1 MSLEI
6 KNLTGGYAHVA
17 VLKDVSFVAK
27 DGEITGLI
35 GLNGAGKSTTIKHVI
50 GLLLPHKGEILV
62 NGLTLNKNKDDYH
75 KQIAY
80 VPETPVLYPELTL
93 KEHIELTILAYDL
106 DKEKTMTKATELLK
120 KFRLDNKL
128 DWFPSNFSKGMK
140 QKVMIVCAFMTDAKL
155 FIIDEPFT
163 GLDPLAIHDL
173 LDIVEEKK
181 TQGAAI
187 LMSTHI
193 LATAQ
198 QYADQFVLL
207 NSGQVKAAGTLEE
220 LKETFGMADANLD
233 DIYLQM
239 SKEAVD
245 DHA

>member
-6 KNLTGGYAHVA
+6 KQLTGGYAHVP
-17 VLKDVSFVAK
+17 VLQEVSFTVPNQQVV
-27 DGEITGLI
+27 GLI
-35 GLNGAGKSTTIKHVI
+35 GLNGAGKSTTIKHII
-50 GLLLPHKGEILV
+50 GLLTPQKGTI
-62 NGLTLNKNKDDYH
+62 TLNGVTLQSNPDQYR
-75 KQIAY
+75 QSMAY

-93 KEHIELTILAYDL
+93 REHLELTMMAYDL
-106 DKEKTMTKATELLK
+106 DFEKTWAKAMVLLK

-128 DWFPSNFSKGMK
+128 DWFPVHFSKGML
-140 QKVMIVCAFMTDAKL
+140 QKVMIVNAFMTDADL

-173 LDIVEEKK
+173 LDIIADKK
-181 TQGAAI
+181 AAGAAI

-198 QYADQFVLL
+198 QYADSFVLL
-207 NSGQVKAAGTLEE
+207 NQGKVRTTGTLEE
-220 LKETFGMADANLD
+220 LKAEFNMADANLD

-239 SKEAVD
+239 TKEG
-245 DHA
+245 

>member
-6 KNLTGGYAHVA
+6 NQLTGGYAHVP
-17 VLKDVSFVAK
+17 VLQEVSFTVPNQQVV
-27 DGEITGLI
+27 GLI
-35 GLNGAGKSTTIKHVI
+35 GLNGAGKSTTIKHII
-50 GLLLPHKGEILV
+50 GILTPQKGTI
-62 NGLTLNKNKDDYH
+62 TLNGVTLQSNPDQYR
-75 KQIAY
+75 QSMAY

-93 KEHIELTILAYDL
+93 REHLELTMMAYDL
-106 DKEKTMTKATELLK
+106 DFEKTWAKAMVLLK

-128 DWFPSNFSKGMK
+128 DWFPVHFSKGMR
-140 QKVMIVCAFMTDAKL
+140 QKVMIVNAFMTDADL

-173 LDIVEEKK
+173 LDIIADKK
-181 TQGAAI
+181 AAGAAI

-198 QYADQFVLL
+198 QYADSFVLL
-207 NSGQVKAAGTLEE
+207 NQGKVRTTGTLEE
-220 LKETFGMADANLD
+220 LKAEFNMADANLD

-239 SKEAVD
+239 TKEG
-245 DHA
+245 

>member
-6 KNLTGGYAHVA
+6 KQLTGGYAHVP
-17 VLKDVSFVAK
+17 VLQAVSFTVPNQQVV
-27 DGEITGLI
+27 GLI
-35 GLNGAGKSTTIKHVI
+35 GLNGAGKSTTIKHII
-50 GLLLPHKGEILV
+50 GLLTPQKGTI
-62 NGLTLNKNKDDYH
+62 TLNGVTLQSNPDQYR
-75 KQIAY
+75 QSMAY

-93 KEHIELTILAYDL
+93 REHLELTMMVYDL
-106 DKEKTMTKATELLK
+106 DFEKTWNKAMVLLK

-128 DWFPSNFSKGMK
+128 DWFPVHFSKGMR
-140 QKVMIVCAFMTDAKL
+140 QKVMIVNAFMTDADL

-173 LDIVEEKK
+173 LDIIAEKK
-181 TQGAAI
+181 AAGAAI

-198 QYADQFVLL
+198 QYADSFVLL
-207 NSGQVKAAGTLEE
+207 NQGKVRTTGTLEE
-220 LKETFGMADANLD
+220 LKAEFNMADANLD

-239 SKEAVD
+239 TKEG
-245 DHA
+245 

>member
-6 KNLTGGYAHVA
+6 KQLTGGYAHVP
-17 VLKDVSFVAK
+17 VLQTVSFTVPNQQVV
-27 DGEITGLI
+27 GLI
-35 GLNGAGKSTTIKHVI
+35 GLNGAGKSTTIKHII
-50 GLLLPHKGEILV
+50 GLLTPQKGTI
-62 NGLTLNKNKDDYH
+62 TLNGVTLQSNPDQYR
-75 KQIAY
+75 QSMAY

-93 KEHIELTILAYDL
+93 REHLELTMMAYDL
-106 DKEKTMTKATELLK
+106 DFEKTWNKAMVLLK

-128 DWFPSNFSKGMK
+128 DWFPVHFSKGMR
-140 QKVMIVCAFMTDAKL
+140 QKVMIVNAFMTDADL

-173 LDIVEEKK
+173 LDIIAEKK
-181 TQGAAI
+181 AAGAAI

-198 QYADQFVLL
+198 QYADSFVLL
-207 NSGQVKAAGTLEE
+207 NQGKVRTTGTLEE
-220 LKETFGMADANLD
+220 LKAEFNMADANLD

-239 SKEAVD
+239 TKEG
-245 DHA
+245 

>member
-6 KNLTGGYAHVA
+6 NQLTGGYAHVP
-17 VLKDVSFVAK
+17 VLQEVSFTVPNQQVV
-27 DGEITGLI
+27 GLI
-35 GLNGAGKSTTIKHVI
+35 GLNGAGKSTTIKHII
-50 GLLLPHKGEILV
+50 GLLMPQKGTI
-62 NGLTLNKNKDDYH
+62 TLNGVTLQSNPDQYR
-75 KQIAY
+75 QSMAY

-93 KEHIELTILAYDL
+93 REHLELTMMAYDL
-106 DKEKTMTKATELLK
+106 DFEMTWAKAMVLLK

-128 DWFPSNFSKGMK
+128 DWFPVHFSKGMR
-140 QKVMIVCAFMTDAKL
+140 QKVMIVNAFMTDADL

-173 LDIVEEKK
+173 LDIIADKK
-181 TQGAAI
+181 AAGAAI

-198 QYADQFVLL
+198 QYADSFVLL
-207 NSGQVKAAGTLEE
+207 NQGKVRTTGTLEE
-220 LKETFGMADANLD
+220 LKAEFNMADANLD

-239 SKEAVD
+239 TKEG
-245 DHA
+245 

>member
-6 KNLTGGYAHVA
+6 KQLTGGYAHVP
-17 VLKDVSFVAK
+17 VLQEVSFTVPNQQVV
-27 DGEITGLI
+27 GLI
-35 GLNGAGKSTTIKHVI
+35 GLNGAGKSTTIKHII
-50 GLLLPHKGEILV
+50 GLLTPQKGTI
-62 NGLTLNKNKDDYH
+62 TLNGVTLQSNPDQYR
-75 KQIAY
+75 QSMAY

-93 KEHIELTILAYDL
+93 REHLELTMMAYDL
-106 DKEKTMTKATELLK
+106 DFEKTWAKAMVLLK

-128 DWFPSNFSKGMK
+128 DWFPVHFSKGMR
-140 QKVMIVCAFMTDAKL
+140 QKVMIVNAFMTDADL

-173 LDIVEEKK
+173 LDIIADKK
-181 TQGAAI
+181 AAGAAI

-198 QYADQFVLL
+198 QYADSFVLL
-207 NSGQVKAAGTLEE
+207 NQGKVRTTGTLEE
-220 LKETFGMADANLD
+220 LKAEFNMADANLD

-239 SKEAVD
+239 TKEG
-245 DHA
+245 